1 MKESVW
7 TWTITWSL
15 KMLAN
20 ELVWVRGAGEL
31 GSGVAHLLHRV
42 GLHVF
47 MSDLAPPLAIRRPVT
62 FSCALVDGSTVV
74 EGVEAKKT
82 QSQKLNPSKP
92 WKHIPL
98 FEDNPE
104 KLLKF
109 RPTVLIDARMLK
121 KYKEDFRPWADLV
134 IGLGPGFEVGKNCHL
149 AIETMRGHNLGRII
163 SKGAPLADSGI
174 PGNIGGETTRRLIR
188 ATRTGQMKWATQFGE
203 LVSKGQQLALINND
217 KPVFAPLD
225 GMVRGMISEHTPV
238 VKGMK
243 IGDIDPRG
251 ESVEYKQISEKARTI
266 AAGVFEAIV
275 LHHNE
280 ISND

>member
-1 MKESVW
+1 
-7 TWTITWSL
+7 
-15 KMLAN
+15 MLAN